1 MSQVVT
7 LPSATGEPA
16 IELGAAIREFL
27 ETGDFQA
34 STRAVY
40 ERTLEALLEDLG
52 ADSRWSASTGRSP
65 TRRPPVR
72 RSC

>member
-7 LPSATGEPA
+7 LPSATGQHP
-16 IELGAAIREFL
+16 IDLGAAIREFL
-27 ETGDFQA
+27 ASGDFQA

-40 ERTLEALLEDLG
+40 GRTLEALLEDLG